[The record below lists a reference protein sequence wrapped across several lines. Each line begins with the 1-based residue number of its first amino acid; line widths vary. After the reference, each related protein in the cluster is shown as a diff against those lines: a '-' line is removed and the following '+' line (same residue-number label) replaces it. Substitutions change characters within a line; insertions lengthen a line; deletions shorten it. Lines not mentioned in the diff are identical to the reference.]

1 MRCSFC
7 FGWDCVQ
14 FMNVGRWPSFFLF
27 WVPVRSSCK
36 KCKDLQDLVASIA
49 HGMIYDQVDILVE
62 RRRWRW
68 PHVRT
73 MGGSAPSI
81 ASRKKSVKLQRW
93 TSKQVHRPCREHS
106 RTISYRED
114 EARGARGADPWF
126 RGHHLIHFNSPISLR
141 IAQYHMLCPP
151 YGPQSMIR
159 CSTFSSC
166 V

>member
-36 KCKDLQDLVASIA
+36 KCKDLQDMVASIV
-49 HGMIYDQVDILVE
+49 HGMIHEQVDILVE
-62 RRRWRW
+62 RRRWIW

-81 ASRKKSVKLQRW
+81 ASWKKSVKLQRW

-114 EARGARGADPWF
+114 EARGADPWF

-159 CSTFSSC
+159 CSTFLSC